1 MPTADTPLP
10 TESALILRLWDPQKL
25 TPTLARAILKLRF
38 SPEDDA
44 RMSDLLERN
53 GEGQL
58 TPAEGKELDAYV
70 RVWAMLGTLQSRS
83 RMVLR
88 QNTGLR
94 KGRG

>member
-1 MPTADTPLP
+1 
-10 TESALILRLWDPQKL
+10 LWDRQKL

-44 RMSDLLERN
+44 RMSDLLERT

-58 TPAEGKELDAYV
+58 TPAEARELDAYV
-70 RVWAMLGTLQSRS
+70 RVWAVLGTLQSRS
-83 RMVLR
+83 RIVLKDR
-88 QNTGLR
+88 TGLR